1 MARGI
6 TLDELYGNV
15 KPNGIPLKKP
25 KKPKKKP
32 EKQK

>member
-6 TLDELYGNV
+6 TLDKLGGNV

-25 KKPKKKP
+25 KSQRKARKTK
-32 EKQK
+32 